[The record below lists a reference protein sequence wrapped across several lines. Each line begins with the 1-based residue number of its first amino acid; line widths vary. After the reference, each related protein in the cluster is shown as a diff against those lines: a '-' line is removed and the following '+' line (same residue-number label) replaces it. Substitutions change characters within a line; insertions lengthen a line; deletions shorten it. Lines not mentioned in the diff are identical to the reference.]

1 MRHINRILLQF
12 ILLGFLIIPVFSQ
25 GLIHSEDEK
34 IQFAMLMNQVQ
45 YTTSTIIQTKDR
57 EILTQEFDFIINQ
70 IDKSKLYN
78 NTIKMSYVDL
88 LEAIKQLKLSENERF
103 FTIEMNEI
111 ERKQA
116 YTKALSSFG
125 SVFNAG
131 FSPYQLVASI
141 AYAGISAGLNIANAK
156 YEADNKLREQL
167 FRIEQKELDE
177 IDDLRKELFSSYTDI
192 ITSYKIP
199 IKYEISETEMKDF
212 IRQLSDKKDNHKD
225 LINILES
232 KKSTF
237 ENFPVFWFQLGAQY
251 QFSGNNTK
259 ALECY
264 NKFEI
269 LKSNYSYL
277 KTDPYYISV
286 AKNTIDI
293 LKTQGIEKNKQ
304 QIQKYL
310 QIIENNS
317 IPENESENRVFLA
330 GIYFELG
337 QNEKAKS
344 LLNLNIARNE
354 YYAISSDMLALIEY
368 EESKL
373 LNTLSPALLLELST
387 IGINISD
394 KDDTDLSISIPKKFG
409 AEKFIY
415 IISNKKIYS
424 NPIFSSTYNS
434 PEYTLSYKVGINDKD
449 NTELIIGIL
458 NDKNQLIEL
467 VFDCNYLKKNSS
479 VIKLLDEIDTNIT
492 DIEPCLLLAIFERL
506 NKFSY
511 KPENDKE
518 YLDLVELH
526 KKQISKQTSKEQKQV
541 FEKEE
546 KEKLQEL
553 KTKGRLRSIT
563 SEISDISKN
572 LNKYPYFCSKLVLS
586 EKENL
591 LCYSLKN
598 VKYYSDEYVFNQYGL
613 GNRRKILNDSYPSS
627 IQRLISNANNRDNDA
642 SYDLYKAFC
651 TGNSVPKDGLLAYR
665 YLVLAANNGNVN
677 AQFDLANVYADTS
690 SKLAKFFMNEGIVIP
705 NTGVIGTAKNII
717 NKNDTIEKEII
728 ASYWYL
734 KAANNGHANAT
745 FEYAKRL
752 EEGLGDEKNPN
763 LAKEY
768 YKKAFY
774 DYGILEAEKKISK

>member
-1 MRHINRILLQF
+1 MKQLKQFLITILSF
-12 ILLGFLIIPVFSQ
+12 IFLIIPGFSQ
-25 GLIHSEDEK
+25 STNPSEDEK

-156 YEADNKLREQL
+156 YEADNKLKEQL
-167 FRIEQKELDE
+167 FKIDQKELEE
-177 IDDLRKELFSSYTDI
+177 IDDLRKDLFRSYTDI

-199 IKYEISETEMKDF
+199 TKYEISETEMKDF
-212 IRQLSDKKDNHKD
+212 IRQLSEKKDNHKD
-225 LINILES
+225 LISILES
-232 KKSTF
+232 KKSIF
-237 ENFPVFWFQLGAQY
+237 EYFPVYWFQLGAQY
-251 QFSGNNTK
+251 QYSGNNTK

-264 NKFEI
+264 NKFEA

-286 AKNTIDI
+286 AKNKIEI
-293 LKTQGIEKNKQ
+293 LKTQGIEKNSQ
-304 QIQKYL
+304 QIQNYL
-310 QIIENNS
+310 EVIEKNL

-337 QNEKAKS
+337 QNEKSKS
-344 LLNLNIARNE
+344 LLKLNIARNE
-354 YYAISSDMLALIEY
+354 YYAVSSDMLNLIEY
-368 EESKL
+368 EESKA
-373 LNTLSPALLLELST
+373 LNTLNPALLLELST
-387 IGINISD
+387 ISISISD
-394 KDDTDLSISIPKKFG
+394 KDVTDLTVSIPKKFG
-409 AEKFIY
+409 AGKFIY
-415 IISNKKIYS
+415 IISNNKMFA
-424 NPIFSSTYNS
+424 NPIFTSSYNS
-434 PEYTLSYKVGINDKD
+434 TDYSLSYKVDVDDKD
-449 NTELIIGIL
+449 NTMLTLGIL
-458 NDKNQLIEL
+458 NEKNQLIEL
-467 VFDCNYLKKNSS
+467 TFDCNYLKKNSD
-479 VIKLLDEIDTNIT
+479 VIKLLNEIDMNIT
-492 DIEPCLLLAIFERL
+492 DIEPCLLPGVFERL

-511 KPENDKE
+511 KPGNDKE

-563 SEISDISKN
+563 SEISEVSKD
-572 LNKYPYFCSKLVLS
+572 LHKYPYFCSKIALS
-586 EKENL
+586 EKENV
-591 LCYSLKN
+591 LCYSLKG
-598 VKYYSDEYVFNQYGL
+598 VKYYSDEYIFNQFGL
-613 GNRRKILNDSYPSS
+613 GNTRSFIGDTYPSS
-627 IQRLISNANNRDNDA
+627 IQRLIVSANKQDKDA
-642 SYDLYKAFC
+642 MYDLYKAFC
-651 TGNSVPKDGLLAYR
+651 TGNTVSKNGFLAFR
-665 YLVLAANNGNVN
+665 YLVLAANNGNSN
-677 AQFDLANVYADTS
+677 AQFDLATMYADTS
-690 SKLAKFFMNEGIVIP
+690 SKLSKFFMNEGIVIP
-705 NTGVIGTAKNII
+705 NTGVVGTAKNIV
-717 NKNDTIEKEII
+717 NKNDKIEKEVI

-752 EEGLGDEKNPN
+752 EDGMGVEKNPD

-774 DYGILEAEKKISK
+774 NYGILDAEKKINK